1 MQEQLKAQLG
11 FSELLPVQKV
21 VIPFVDRVIRSM
33 FPFDTCLSAP
43 TGSGKTLCYLV
54 PMIQDVVRAHEQGL
68 GTQLR
73 ALVLTPS
80 AQLSQQ
86 VYRIAHKLVA
96 GKKCHIALLGGTG
109 DKRKALANVV
119 KTIKVVAEDQHG
131 EETQSASTSTSTK
144 ENVIGSIDA
153 AGSSSALV
161 AQPLPTTE
169 LKLAVADIIIS
180 TPQQLLKYLTAPGGL
195 PLSYLKMIV
204 IDEADAVL
212 NGTFTN
218 VAARIISYHESCRA
232 PGVTLHKMLCSAT
245 MTTHI
250 AKVAEISLRN
260 ATYFTLDT
268 AGKQAP
274 VLAIDS
280 EHTTTSNTAGTLG
293 VTQKFSMPLRLYE
306 HWLSIEAPERHVVF
320 LKLVRSILRG
330 LAASKEG
337 AATSGEPKSNAETEV
352 TGGAAEATT
361 EQKDAA
367 EDKKA
372 KKILSSTVT
381 DPNSPKGKAILVFCS
396 TAETVRVMCAF
407 LQAAGLPSL
416 EFASATTE
424 NERRKAVLQAFTGKN
439 TIIVTT
445 DALMRGIDLPGVA
458 AVVMY
463 DAPRTLQQ
471 YIHRTGRTARA
482 NCVGHSYALL
492 TRLGPSGSK
501 EDGEITVFKSFASYL
516 VRHNN
521 IQHER
526 QLQAIGEDHI
536 NEANELLS
544 AAKLMLKQS
553 VLLKSAVSLKPAS
566 GPRASKRPRQ
576 EETK

>member
-1 MQEQLKAQLG
+1 MEPWMQEQLKAQLG

-43 TGSGKTLCYLV
+43 TGSGKTLCYLI
-54 PMIQDVVRAHEQGL
+54 PMIQDVVRAHEMGL

-86 VYRIAHKLVA
+86 VYRIAHKLVS

-119 KTIKVVAEDQHG
+119 KTIKVVAADQQHG
-131 EETQSASTSTSTK
+131 DEVPSDSTSTK
-144 ENVIGSIDA
+144 PIGDSNDTA
-153 AGSSSALV
+153 ASSALIT
-161 AQPLPTTE
+161 QPLSTE
-169 LKLAVADIIIS
+169 EVKLAVADIIIS

-195 PLSYLKMIV
+195 PLSFLKMIV

-274 VLAIDS
+274 VLAVDS
-280 EHTTTSNTAGTLG
+280 EQGTAGSTAGTLG

-330 LAASKEG
+330 LTASKEG
-337 AATSGEPKSNAETEV
+337 AADAKPNGESEVSGVAAEESKETE
-352 TGGAAEATT
+352 
-361 EQKDAA
+361 K
-367 EDKKA
+367 KKA
-372 KKILSSTVT
+372 KTAVTTST
-381 DPNSPKGKAILVFCS
+381 DANSPKGKAILVFCS

-424 NERRKAVLQAFTGKN
+424 NERKKAVLQAFTGKN

-458 AVVMY
+458 AVIMY

-526 QLQAIGEDHI
+526 QLQAIDEDHI

-553 VLLKSAVSLKPAS
+553 VLLKSAVSLKPAA

-576 EETK
+576 EEKVA